1 LPNPPRLPRLY
12 AILDIDHVGSLGL
25 DPHDVVRIW
34 LDAGVRLVQLRAKS
48 LGLGPGLEL
57 ADAMAQA
64 CREAEAIFIVNDRV
78 DVARLS
84 GAAGVHVGQDDLSPE
99 DARRLLPD
107 APWIGLSTHTDE
119 QVTNGLTGA
128 ATYLATG
135 PVFPTGTKTGA
146 SPVVGLEGVRRVAPL
161 VRGSGRLLVAIGG
174 ITLATAPQVVD
185 AGADS
190 VAVIADLLRGGDV
203 GGRARK
209 FVQALA

>member
-1 LPNPPRLPRLY
+1 VLPRLY
-12 AILDIDHVGSLGL
+12 AILDLDHTRSLAL
-25 DPHDVVRIW
+25 DPLIVVRIW
-34 LDAGVRLVQLRAKS
+34 LDAGVRLVQLRAKTMTF
-48 LGLGPGLEL
+48 GPCLEL
-57 ADAMAQA
+57 ADAMGQA
-64 CREAEAIFIVNDRV
+64 CREAGAIFIVNDRV

-84 GAAGVHVGQDDLSPE
+84 GADGVHVGQDDLSAD

-119 QVTNGLTGA
+119 QVANGLAGP

-135 PVFPTGTKTGA
+135 PVFATGTKAGA

-161 VRGSGRLLVAIGG
+161 VKRAGRPLVTIGG
-174 ITLATAPQVVD
+174 ITLSTAPDVVD

-203 GGRARK
+203 AGRARE
-209 FVQALA
+209 FVRALA